1 MILLHAAPITWGSLS
16 GLNASVPGLVA
27 AQNKLAHVQAALVAT
42 LGLPAELA
50 QLQPNDRGPL
60 GADFPLFDPDAL
72 RNGGNKLDLPAPFDR
87 PDLVV
92 FHSTYIPAHVRIAR
106 ILRRL
111 DIPYVIC
118 PRGGM
123 TRYAQNCKWFKKRI
137 GNLAFF
143 NRLVAGAVALQCLT
157 PGEAAASRGWNR
169 PVFIAG
175 NGVDLPD
182 DAQLTT
188 PKTVNSLRFVFM
200 GRLHI
205 DHKGLDMLIDAC
217 ALVRD
222 ELLRGSARI
231 ELCGP
236 DCRGSAKTLA
246 ARIARRKVGDV
257 VRLVSP
263 VTGAAKTALL
273 AAADLFVHPSRTEG
287 HPTAVLEALAH
298 GAACLLTPNTNMA
311 EEVAAAKA
319 GWSVEPTPVGIAA
332 GLQKV
337 LCLSEHDL
345 KTAGRHARQLAAEQY
360 TWQSV
365 AHRSATAYLK
375 YCHQQ
380 AKAA

>member
-1 MILLHAAPITWGSLS
+1 MILLHAAPITWGLLS

-27 AQNKLAHVQAALVAT
+27 AQNRLANVEAALVAT
-42 LGLPAELA
+42 LGMPAGSAELKA
-50 QLQPNDRGPL
+50 NDRVPL
-60 GADFPLFDPDAL
+60 GADFSVFGPDAL
-72 RNGGNKLDLPAPFDR
+72 RMGGAKLDLPAPFDR

-111 DIPYVIC
+111 AIPYVIC

-137 GNLAFF
+137 GNLVFF

-157 PGEAAASRGWNR
+157 PGEAAASQGWNR

-182 DAQLTT
+182 DAELTAT
-188 PKTVNSLRFVFM
+188 KTVNSLRFVFM
-200 GRLHI
+200 GRLHV

-222 ELLRGSARI
+222 ELRKAGARI

-236 DCRGSAKTLA
+236 DCQGSVRNLTAQ
-246 ARIARRKVGDV
+246 IARRKVGDV
-257 VRLVSP
+257 IRLVSP

-273 AAADLFVHPSRTEG
+273 AAADVFVHPSRTEG
-287 HPTAVLEALAH
+287 HPIAVLEALAH
-298 GAACLLTPNTNMA
+298 GLPCLLTPNTNMA
-311 EEVAAAKA
+311 EDVAAARA
-319 GWSVEPTPVGIAA
+319 GWAVEPTSEGIAA

-337 LCLSEHDL
+337 LCLGEHEL
-345 KTAGRHARQLAAEQY
+345 KAAGLHARQLAAEQY

-365 AHRSATAYLK
+365 AHRSVAAYRK
-375 YCHQQ
+375 Y
-380 AKAA
+380 AA